1 MTTEV
6 QGVKQNPDLVIEDLR
21 RLSLTTNELVK
32 DANKRTTEF
41 TLKTATTSLTLDDNY
56 TVILVNATSGAV
68 TVTLPAAASY
78 KGRHYYIKK
87 IDSSINTV
95 TIDGNG
101 SETIDDQLTAVI
113 SVQYTC
119 LTIFSD
125 GAEWWI
131 I

>member
-1 MTTEV
+1 MTTEL
-6 QGVKQNPDLVIEDLR
+6 QGIKQNPDLIVDDLR
-21 RLSLTTNELVK
+21 RMAASINDLIKDTNRR
-32 DANKRTTEF
+32 ASEF
-41 TLKTATTSLTLDDNY
+41 TKLSVTASRILDDNY
-56 TVILVNATSGAV
+56 TIILVDSTSGAV
-68 TVTLPAAASY
+68 TITLPAAASY

-87 IDSSINTV
+87 IDSSVNAV

-113 SVQYTC
+113 TVQYTS

-125 GAEWWI
+125 GTEWWI